1 MPVQILQTKNGSLT
15 SEKSVFLCKEGKK
28 MANHNYIMYSNVL
41 LYTDYHFHVAG
52 AGD

>member
-1 MPVQILQTKNGSLT
+1 
-15 SEKSVFLCKEGKK
+15 
-28 MANHNYIMYSNVL
+28 MANHNYYYLIMYSNVL